1 MGLAGIDT
9 NDATKTT
16 STLEFYAAVLLVVPL
31 VICRPSVIADGVA
44 DGGHGDSGID
54 AEALTDFTDWVL
66 EFLDKV
72 PMLLMRLRQRPC
84 RAAVPL

>member
-1 MGLAGIDT
+1 LGLAGIDT

-31 VICRPSVIADGVA
+31 VICRPSVISDGVA

-72 PMLLMRLRQRPC
+72 GTMR
-84 RAAVPL
+84 

>member
-1 MGLAGIDT
+1 MPVECDAGIDP

-31 VICRPSVIADGVA
+31 VICKPSAITNGVA
-44 DGGHGDSGID
+44 DSAHGDSAID
-54 AEALTDFTDWVL
+54 AESLTDFTDWVL

-72 PMLLMRLRQRPC
+72 C
-84 RAAVPL
+84 AVAPG